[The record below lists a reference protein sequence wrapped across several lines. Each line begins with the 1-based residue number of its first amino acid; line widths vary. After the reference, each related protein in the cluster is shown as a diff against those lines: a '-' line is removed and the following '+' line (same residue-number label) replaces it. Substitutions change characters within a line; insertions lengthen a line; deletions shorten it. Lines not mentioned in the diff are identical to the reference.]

1 MLLQAVIT
9 IYAGNKDSAVE
20 ELATSALNPVPG
32 GPGFGATYGDL
43 KLNPVR
49 DSLRG
54 DPRFDK
60 IVASL
65 KPK

>member
-1 MLLQAVIT
+1 LE
-9 IYAGNKDSAVE
+9 YSAQI
-20 ELATSALNPVPG
+20 PG
-32 GPGFGATYGDL
+32 GVHYGDL
-43 KLNPVR
+43 KLDPVW

-54 DPRFDK
+54 DPRFEK